1 MTQSSTST
9 KGGVRAVIF
18 DVSGTTVDY
27 GSRGPVIAFVELFAR
42 HGVAVSEEEARRPM
56 GTHKK
61 DHLWAMLTDPA
72 ICGRWTKAKGAQP
85 TREALDQLYDEFPA
99 VMKEA
104 LKRHSDV
111 IPGVP
116 RIAQELRS
124 RGIRIANTTGF
135 DAGMM
140 DDLKEQ
146 AAEGGYSPDLWVT
159 PDLVGQGRP
168 FPWMAFYAAHQLG
181 VYPMSS
187 FVKVGDT
194 LIDVA
199 EGHNAGM
206 WTVSVVRTGNE
217 VGLSEEQLAKLVP
230 SQRDSLIAAA
240 RQRLKAAGPHYVI
253 DAVAELMPV
262 IDEISS
268 RIDRGERP

>member
-1 MTQSSTST
+1 
-9 KGGVRAVIF
+9 
-18 DVSGTTVDY
+18 
-27 GSRGPVIAFVELFAR
+27 
-42 HGVAVSEEEARRPM
+42 
-56 GTHKK
+56 
-61 DHLWAMLTDPA
+61 
-72 ICGRWTKAKGAQP
+72 
-85 TREALDQLYDEFPA
+85 
-99 VMKEA
+99 
-104 LKRHSDV
+104 
-111 IPGVP
+111 
-116 RIAQELRS
+116 
-124 RGIRIANTTGF
+124 
-135 DAGMM
+135 
-140 DDLKEQ
+140 
-146 AAEGGYSPDLWVT
+146 
-159 PDLVGQGRP
+159 
-168 FPWMAFYAAHQLG
+168 MAFYAAHQLG